1 MSTELKVDEKDNM
14 ATKEHKWKELLYE
27 LFYEIKSEII
37 GCKIEIEEEEY
48 QENVRAITIPKLV
61 DYLHDSI
68 QILIK
73 KKMDDAKLEQKKR
86 DKRYYTNNINTPLGL
101 DEKEQYENIIRKLES
116 KERKLSKVIFQNKLQ
131 KDVMENKISE
141 YMEMEDEFEE
151 MKTKLKY
158 EEGRFLKNDRK
169 DNEIIII
176 RGENSNLKQSIK
188 QLEEKIN
195 ILEKDKQD
203 KSKVINEL
211 QESMK
216 KIKLKLKDLQK
227 QNEILNAHCININI
241 NNVNGNNNKNGNIYN
256 NSNNINSPNLNSPT
270 NKEENNINK
279 NKMMY
284 FQKLN
289 KKLISNKIYKAEALN
304 NTRNESLERTK
315 SELLNKYFV
324 NNKVN
329 KNNSNILLNNSA
341 VKISN
346 FQYGNNR
353 QLNHS
358 NHSEFPVPIFSNRAN
373 NMNNNYSII
382 KKNIIS
388 GANSSRSNST
398 KIKGNPHKIINYKY
412 LL

>member
-1 MSTELKVDEKDNM
+1 MSIEIKIDEKENS
-14 ATKEHKWKELLYE
+14 AIKEHKWKELLYE
-27 LFYEIKSEII
+27 LFYEIKSEIL

-73 KKMDDAKLEQKKR
+73 KKIDDTKLEQKKR
-86 DKRYYTNNINTPLGL
+86 DKRYYTNNINTPIGL

-116 KERKLSKVIFQNKLQ
+116 KERKLSKIIFQNKLQ

-195 ILEKDKQD
+195 LLEKDKQD
-203 KSKVINEL
+203 KTKIINEL
-211 QESMK
+211 QDNMK
-216 KIKLKLKDLQK
+216 KFKLKLKDLQK

-241 NNVNGNNNKNGNIYN
+241 NNVNGNNNNKNGNIYN
-256 NSNNINSPNLNSPT
+256 NNNNINPANLNSPS
-270 NKEENNINK
+270 NKDDNINK

-284 FQKLN
+284 FQKIN
-289 KKLISNKIYKAEALN
+289 KKFLNNKIYKAEALN
-304 NTRNESLERTK
+304 NTRNESLERTR
-315 SELLNKYFV
+315 SELFNKYFV

-329 KNNSNILLNNSA
+329 KNNNNMLLNNSA
-341 VKISN
+341 VKINS
-346 FQYGNNR
+346 FQYGNNNR
-353 QLNHS
+353 QLNQG
-358 NHSEFPVPIFSNRAN
+358 NHNELPVPLFSNRMN
-373 NMNNNYSII
+373 HMNNYNVI

>member
-1 MSTELKVDEKDNM
+1 MSIELKLDGKENGSS
-14 ATKEHKWKELLYE
+14 KEHKWKELLYE
-27 LFYEIKSEII
+27 LFYEIKSEIL

-176 RGENSNLKQSIK
+176 RGENSNLKQ
-188 QLEEKIN
+188 L
-195 ILEKDKQD
+195 D
-203 KSKVINEL
+203 
-211 QESMK
+211 
-216 KIKLKLKDLQK
+216 
-227 QNEILNAHCININI
+227 
-241 NNVNGNNNKNGNIYN
+241 
-256 NSNNINSPNLNSPT
+256 
-270 NKEENNINK
+270 
-279 NKMMY
+279 
-284 FQKLN
+284 
-289 KKLISNKIYKAEALN
+289 
-304 NTRNESLERTK
+304 
-315 SELLNKYFV
+315 
-324 NNKVN
+324 
-329 KNNSNILLNNSA
+329 
-341 VKISN
+341 
-346 FQYGNNR
+346 
-353 QLNHS
+353 
-358 NHSEFPVPIFSNRAN
+358 
-373 NMNNNYSII
+373 
-382 KKNIIS
+382 
-388 GANSSRSNST
+388 
-398 KIKGNPHKIINYKY
+398 
-412 LL
+412 

>member
-27 LFYEIKSEII
+27 LFYEIKSEIL

-176 RGENSNLKQSIK
+176 RGENSILKQSIK

-195 ILEKDKQD
+195 TLEKDKQD
-203 KSKVINEL
+203 KTKVINEL

-270 NKEENNINK
+270 NKDENNINK

>member
-1 MSTELKVDEKDNM
+1 MSIEIKIDEKENS
-14 ATKEHKWKELLYE
+14 AIKEHKWKELLYE
-27 LFYEIKSEII
+27 LFYEIKSEIL

-73 KKMDDAKLEQKKR
+73 KKIDDTKLEQKKR
-86 DKRYYTNNINTPLGL
+86 DKRYYTNNINTPIGL

-116 KERKLSKVIFQNKLQ
+116 KERKLSKIIFQNKLQ

-195 ILEKDKQD
+195 LLEKDKQD
-203 KSKVINEL
+203 KTKIINEL
-211 QESMK
+211 QDNMK
-216 KIKLKLKDLQK
+216 KFKLKLKDLQK

-241 NNVNGNNNKNGNIYN
+241 NNVNGNNNNKNGNIYN
-256 NSNNINSPNLNSPT
+256 NNNNVNPANLNSPS
-270 NKEENNINK
+270 NKDENINK

-284 FQKLN
+284 FQKIN
-289 KKLISNKIYKAEALN
+289 KKFLNNKIYKAEALN
-304 NTRNESLERTK
+304 NTRNESLERTR
-315 SELLNKYFV
+315 SELFNKYFV

-329 KNNSNILLNNSA
+329 KNNNNMLLNNSA
-341 VKISN
+341 VKINS
-346 FQYGNNR
+346 FQYGNNNR
-353 QLNHS
+353 QLNQG
-358 NHSEFPVPIFSNRAN
+358 NHNELPVPLFSNRMN
-373 NMNNNYSII
+373 HMNNYNVI

>member
-1 MSTELKVDEKDNM
+1 MSIELKLDGKENGSS
-14 ATKEHKWKELLYE
+14 KEHKWKELLYE
-27 LFYEIKSEII
+27 LFYEIKSEIL

-116 KERKLSKVIFQNKLQ
+116 KERKLSKAIFQNKLQ

-195 ILEKDKQD
+195 TLEKDKQD
-203 KSKVINEL
+203 KTKVINEL

-241 NNVNGNNNKNGNIYN
+241 NNVNGNNNKNGNICN

>member
-1 MSTELKVDEKDNM
+1 MSIEIKIDDKENSSI
-14 ATKEHKWKELLYE
+14 KEHKWKELLYE
-27 LFYEIKSEII
+27 LFYEIKSEIL

-73 KKMDDAKLEQKKR
+73 KKIDDTKLEQKKR
-86 DKRYYTNNINTPLGL
+86 DKRYYTNNINTPIGL

-188 QLEEKIN
+188 QLEENIN
-195 ILEKDKQD
+195 LLEKDKQD
-203 KSKVINEL
+203 KTKIINEL
-211 QESMK
+211 QDNMK
-216 KIKLKLKDLQK
+216 KFKLKLKDLQK

-241 NNVNGNNNKNGNIYN
+241 NNVNGNNNNKNGNIYN
-256 NSNNINSPNLNSPT
+256 NNNNINPANLNSPS
-270 NKEENNINK
+270 NKDENINK

-284 FQKLN
+284 FQKIN
-289 KKLISNKIYKAEALN
+289 KKFLNNKIYKAEALN
-304 NTRNESLERTK
+304 NTRNESLERTR
-315 SELLNKYFV
+315 SELFNKYFV

-329 KNNSNILLNNSA
+329 KNNNNMLLNNSA
-341 VKISN
+341 VKINS
-346 FQYGNNR
+346 FQYGNNNR
-353 QLNHS
+353 QLNQG
-358 NHSEFPVPIFSNRAN
+358 NHNELPVPLFSNRMN
-373 NMNNNYSII
+373 HMNNYNVI

>member
-1 MSTELKVDEKDNM
+1 MSIEIKIDDKENSSI
-14 ATKEHKWKELLYE
+14 KEHKWKELLYE
-27 LFYEIKSEII
+27 LFYEIKSEIL

-73 KKMDDAKLEQKKR
+73 KKIDDTKLEQKKR
-86 DKRYYTNNINTPLGL
+86 DKRYYTNNINTPIGL

-116 KERKLSKVIFQNKLQ
+116 KERKLSKIIFQNKLQ

-195 ILEKDKQD
+195 LLEKDKQD
-203 KSKVINEL
+203 KTKIINEL
-211 QESMK
+211 QDNMK
-216 KIKLKLKDLQK
+216 KFKLKLKDLQK

-241 NNVNGNNNKNGNIYN
+241 NNVNGNNNNKNGNIYN
-256 NSNNINSPNLNSPT
+256 NNNNVNPANLNSPS
-270 NKEENNINK
+270 NKDENINK

-284 FQKLN
+284 FQKIN
-289 KKLISNKIYKAEALN
+289 KKFLNNKIYKAEALN
-304 NTRNESLERTK
+304 NTRNESLERTR
-315 SELLNKYFV
+315 SELFNKYFV

-329 KNNSNILLNNSA
+329 KNNNNMLLNNSA
-341 VKISN
+341 VKINS
-346 FQYGNNR
+346 FQYGNNNR
-353 QLNHS
+353 QLNQG
-358 NHSEFPVPIFSNRAN
+358 NHNELPVPLFSNRMN
-373 NMNNNYSII
+373 HMNNYNVI

>member
-27 LFYEIKSEII
+27 LFYEIKSEIL

-176 RGENSNLKQSIK
+176 RGENSILKQSIK

-195 ILEKDKQD
+195 TLEKDKQD
-203 KSKVINEL
+203 KTKVINEL

>member
-1 MSTELKVDEKDNM
+1 MSIEIKIDEKESS
-14 ATKEHKWKELLYE
+14 AIKEHKWKELRYE
-27 LFYEIKSEII
+27 LFYEIKSEIL

-73 KKMDDAKLEQKKR
+73 KKIDDTKLEQKKR
-86 DKRYYTNNINTPLGL
+86 DKRYYTNNINTPIGL

-116 KERKLSKVIFQNKLQ
+116 KERKLSKIIFQNKLQ

-195 ILEKDKQD
+195 LLEKDKQD
-203 KSKVINEL
+203 KTKIINEL
-211 QESMK
+211 QDNMK
-216 KIKLKLKDLQK
+216 KFKLKLKDLQK

-241 NNVNGNNNKNGNIYN
+241 NNVNGNNNNKNGNIYN
-256 NSNNINSPNLNSPT
+256 NNNNINPANLNSPS
-270 NKEENNINK
+270 NKDDNINK

-284 FQKLN
+284 FQKIN
-289 KKLISNKIYKAEALN
+289 KKFLNNKIYKAEALN
-304 NTRNESLERTK
+304 NTRNESLERTR
-315 SELLNKYFV
+315 SELFNKYFV

-329 KNNSNILLNNSA
+329 KNNNNMLLNNSA
-341 VKISN
+341 VKINS
-346 FQYGNNR
+346 FQYGNNNR
-353 QLNHS
+353 QLNQG
-358 NHSEFPVPIFSNRAN
+358 NHNELPVPLFSNRMN
-373 NMNNNYSII
+373 HMNNYNVI